1 MEKLYVSPSAK
12 RGVGYPSDYFYQL
25 KQYLAAY
32 YEILE
37 SDSRPCLMQG
47 LALVRN
53 AFRADI
59 FLLSF
64 VETIGFQKL
73 GLVQFLMAHASI
85 LIMRLR
91 KKKIVF
97 IYHNIR
103 PHQGENYMSK
113 SITRTL
119 LKRSCLVISHSKD
132 AANFAIGQ
140 LHFIGMSAEKVRF
153 ICHPAC
159 NMKLKPYIP
168 AGKDGSEHY
177 DVFIWGDVLPY
188 KGIGEFVSDPS
199 LKRTGIKVM
208 IIGKCK
214 IPYLEEVIEKSGVS
228 YENRRPDFDEVA
240 WYCTHSDYVLF
251 PYLPGSISSS
261 GLLIN
266 TVVLGGNPI
275 GPAIGAFKDLAEE
288 GVCLTY
294 GNIQEMFCIL
304 ADRDD
309 RKTIGVD
316 TRKDFIAAHS
326 WEKFAEFLYNNI

>member
-1 MEKLYVSPSAK
+1 
-12 RGVGYPSDYFYQL
+12 
-25 KQYLAAY
+25 
-32 YEILE
+32 
-37 SDSRPCLMQG
+37 
-47 LALVRN
+47 
-53 AFRADI
+53 
-59 FLLSF
+59 
-64 VETIGFQKL
+64 
-73 GLVQFLMAHASI
+73 
-85 LIMRLR
+85 
-91 KKKIVF
+91 
-97 IYHNIR
+97 
-103 PHQGENYMSK
+103 
-113 SITRTL
+113 
-119 LKRSCLVISHSKD
+119 
-132 AANFAIGQ
+132 
-140 LHFIGMSAEKVRF
+140 
-153 ICHPAC
+153 
-159 NMKLKPYIP
+159 
-168 AGKDGSEHY
+168 
-177 DVFIWGDVLPY
+177 
-188 KGIGEFVSDPS
+188 